1 MEEEKVEVKEEPKAE
16 KELKISQSAL
26 AVCIALFSLFLIVLC
41 SILRAFGV
49 GSFTFYGIMSIVMY
63 SLPLAGA
70 IWSFIRHRK
79 PSYEFWLNLAVFAV
93 AILKF

>member
-1 MEEEKVEVKEEPKAE
+1 MEEEKVEIKEEPKAE

-63 SLPLAGA
+63 ALPLAGA
-70 IWSFIRHRK
+70 TFSVGLILQSF
-79 PSYEFWLNLAVFAV
+79 
-93 AILKF
+93 AILASTIGAMWL